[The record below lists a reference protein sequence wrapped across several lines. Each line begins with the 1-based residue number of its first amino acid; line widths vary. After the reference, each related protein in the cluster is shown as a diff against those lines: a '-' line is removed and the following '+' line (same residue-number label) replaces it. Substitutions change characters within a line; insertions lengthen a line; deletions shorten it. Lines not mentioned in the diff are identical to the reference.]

1 MRMMPQQLKNSSERR
16 LIMAIEKTKAK
27 VNVRNLAFWETLIDA
42 DADIEP
48 AKYLKFGEQI
58 VILGSAI
65 TFGGLF
71 GDKEYFKVN
80 HPYYGVGYVR
90 TEGLKIQES

>member
-1 MRMMPQQLKNSSERR
+1 
-16 LIMAIEKTKAK
+16 MAIEKTKAK

-90 TEGLKIQES
+90 TEGLKTQES